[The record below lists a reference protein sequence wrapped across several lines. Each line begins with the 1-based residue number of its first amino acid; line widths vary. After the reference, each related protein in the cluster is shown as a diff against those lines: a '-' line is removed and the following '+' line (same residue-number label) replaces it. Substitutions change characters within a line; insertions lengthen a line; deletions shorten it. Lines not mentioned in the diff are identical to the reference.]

1 MQELQIPNGYFQL
14 LNMYLIEQ
22 GIDFHQLDFLA
33 QYQYELEHVLQL
45 PIDTQSPFSFFQTI
59 LQLTREQLDCPQL
72 IMEMAKFIQP
82 EHFSVLGYMAH
93 AVIAWLKH

>member
-14 LNMYLIEQ
+14 WNMYLIEQ
-22 GIDFHQLDFLA
+22 GIDFHQLGFLA

-59 LQLTREQLDCPQL
+59 YNWRE
-72 IMEMAKFIQP
+72 
-82 EHFSVLGYMAH
+82 SSW
-93 AVIAWLKH
+93 IALSWLWRWQNLFNLSILVF